1 MTKIESSLDE
11 KTNELIETDELKI
24 GGFTLSEL
32 EENFA
37 VDLKKKYEDIPL
49 YMERMADGGH
59 YSDVIYI
66 AFVIEALILS
76 ENMRDERLTYL
87 DQEDVEQLTMELYLH
102 VDKLRGEGE
111 GYMEMGDAANN
122 IIDKHLSHIDAETS
136 Q

>member
-11 KTNELIETDELKI
+11 KTNEFSETDEFKI

-32 EENFA
+32 EENLA

-76 ENMRDERLTYL
+76 DNMRDKRLTYL
-87 DQEDVEQLTMELYLH
+87 DQEDVEKLAMDLYLN
-102 VDKLRGEGE
+102 VDKMREEGD
-111 GYMEMGDAANN
+111 GYMEMGDAADN
-122 IIDKHLSHIDAETS
+122 IIDKHLSHIDAEAS